1 MPTRRTQDA
10 YGGRFA
16 VDPAGSSILSG
27 YQQATRKTDLE
38 MVRRNLKPYT
48 KHGFTGSI
56 KTLRGMSDE
65 EIRDMATKAVLAKN
79 KGTYGKTKPDKPSKP
94 KPSKP
99 KGGAKKAKAPTK
111 PKVVKPVQKPKIKVY
126 KPQPKPKYQPPP
138 KKPTVNKP
146 PKQTGHVPP
155 KPKQTGQHVAPKPK
169 QTGHVPPK
177 PKPPV
182 KYAPPGPIRV

>member
-27 YQQATRKTDLE
+27 YQQATRKQDLD
-38 MVRRNLKPYT
+38 MVRRNLEPYT

-65 EIRDMATKAVLAKN
+65 EIRDMATKAVLAKR
-79 KGTYGKTKPDKPSKP
+79 KGTYGKTKPDKPKPSKP

-99 KGGAKKAKAPTK
+99 RGGAKKPKAPTK
-111 PKVVKPVQKPKIKVY
+111 PRVVKPVQKPKIKVY

-138 KKPTVNKP
+138 TKPTVKP
-146 PKQTGHVPP
+146 RQTGHVPP
-155 KPKQTGQHVAPKPK
+155 KPKQTGHVAPKP
-169 QTGHVPPK
+169 GHVPPK

-182 KYAPPGPIRV
+182 KYVPPGPIRV